1 MMSTGQ
7 KRAKM
12 KSDFLK
18 RIQNEVDL
26 FNRSVATDQGDWI
39 VKGFIDVV
47 KNIYTISIDTKV
59 ISKIME
65 LLLFPQICSF
75 AEKSGL
81 KIILS
86 KEQNFYPDITFVDD
100 KDNKYAVDIKSTYRK
115 NEHSVNGMT
124 LGAFTGYF
132 RDRKSQK
139 NITFPYADYL
149 GHFVLGII
157 YSRDETV
164 VDERKV
170 YQLAEINNITSV
182 IRDFD
187 FFVQEKYRIAS
198 DQPGSGNTKN
208 IGSSKTISELKNGT
222 GMFADLGESVFD
234 DYWMY
239 YLTKEMAE
247 IVKLPKQPYKIFWNI
262 RNTKTS
268 NNAATID

>member
-1 MMSTGQ
+1 MSNGQ
-7 KRAKM
+7 KKAKM
-12 KSDFLK
+12 KSDFLG
-18 RIQNEVDL
+18 RIQDEVDL
-26 FNRSVATDQGDWI
+26 FNHLVATDQGDWI
-39 VKGFIDVV
+39 VKGFIDVA

-75 AEKSGL
+75 AEKNDL

-86 KEQNFYPDITFVDD
+86 KEQNSCPDITFVDD
-100 KDNKYAVDIKSTYRK
+100 NDNKYSVDIKSTYRK

-132 RDRKSQK
+132 RDRKSSK
-139 NITFPYADYL
+139 NITFPYSDYL
-149 GHFVLGII
+149 GHFVLGVI
-157 YSRDETV
+157 YSRDENV
-164 VDERKV
+164 IDERKV
-170 YQLAEINNITSV
+170 YQLADLNSITSV

-208 IGSSKTISELKNGT
+208 IGSSKVVSELKNGT
-222 GMFADLGESVFD
+222 GMFADLGEPVFD

-239 YLTKEMAE
+239 YHTKEMAKAAE
-247 IVKLPKQPYKIFWNI
+247 LPKQPYKNLLEYKKYK
-262 RNTKTS
+262 NLE
-268 NNAATID
+268 